1 MSAYK
6 VVGKSGSPI
15 KTSATIHPGEVLL
28 MEIEARQLKK
38 SEFATQLNI
47 QPSQLSE
54 LLHQKRHVNAPMA
67 IKLETLL
74 GIDAEFWMR
83 LQTTY
88 DITVERK
95 RLELVDSPLAQCA

>member
-6 VVGKSGSPI
+6 VIGKSGNPI
-15 KTSATIHPGEVLL
+15 STPETLHPGEVLL

-38 SEFATQLNI
+38 SDFAAQLNI
-47 QPSQLSE
+47 RSSQLSE
-54 LLHQKRHVNAPMA
+54 LLHEKRHISAAMA

-83 LQTTY
+83 LQTAY
-88 DITVERK
+88 DIAVERK
-95 RLELVDSPLAQCA
+95 RLAMAA